1 MTTTSLP
8 EVFDYG
14 YYVDEDDECDVESES
29 EPRERYDKD
38 LYCPLRIGQVLGQ
51 RYRIE
56 HKLGWGGFSTVWLAR
71 DLHQGIALALKVM
84 SPGWRGEHERQMNDE
99 IIRRCHPDTSNS
111 LITYLAAFYV
121 TGRRGHA
128 HQVLVFPWR
137 GPSLQINCI
146 RLPATFRFSAAR
158 HLLVTLKRLHDG
170 GIVHTDINEGA
181 VMWDIGLVDG
191 WSTAEI
197 YQRLGRPRKVSLDE
211 SEGNG
216 ELVEPVQYPNDMLR
230 PFLRLGDFGHS
241 IVSGTVLENPIQ
253 FPLHNCAPE
262 RFHGGNASFA
272 SDMWSFTQVLIR
284 LYIGVGLVYGDGLS
298 VVSRLVGSLGPF
310 PEQWKGRYPENAG
323 YAWWYDQTG
332 QMPRNWP
339 PSEYETMEHK
349 IDRCR
354 PDISPDERKHAL
366 AVFRKG
372 LQYIPEKRIT
382 ATQLLEDPS
391 FNALMSFY
399 EV

>member
-1 MTTTSLP
+1 
-8 EVFDYG
+8 
-14 YYVDEDDECDVESES
+14 
-29 EPRERYDKD
+29 
-38 LYCPLRIGQVLGQ
+38 
-51 RYRIE
+51 
-56 HKLGWGGFSTVWLAR
+56 
-71 DLHQGIALALKVM
+71 
-84 SPGWRGEHERQMNDE
+84 
-99 IIRRCHPDTSNS
+99 
-111 LITYLAAFYV
+111 
-121 TGRRGHA
+121 
-128 HQVLVFPWR
+128 
-137 GPSLQINCI
+137 
-146 RLPATFRFSAAR
+146 
-158 HLLVTLKRLHDG
+158 
-170 GIVHTDINEGA
+170 
-181 VMWDIGLVDG
+181 MWDIGLVDG